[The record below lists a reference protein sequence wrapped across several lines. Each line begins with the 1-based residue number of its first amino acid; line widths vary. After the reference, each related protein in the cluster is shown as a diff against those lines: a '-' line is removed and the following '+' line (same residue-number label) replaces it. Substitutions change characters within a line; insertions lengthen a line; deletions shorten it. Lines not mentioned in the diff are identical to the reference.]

1 MLKVQKDKIKV
12 HKFLH
17 ELFGYETTRF
27 DLVAIVI
34 ASVSL
39 ASLTLLFKWNEDFS
53 IIKKAVLT
61 ILALDIGGGV
71 VANFTAGTNNFYA
84 ESLRKRYLFIF
95 FHLLQP
101 SILVWIFPS
110 ELVAILGVM
119 LFTLACSIIVL
130 RLKSPNNQRIV
141 AVTLLLLSLI
151 LSALLNYTDP
161 LAQVIMQFFSIKLI
175 LAFSVNWT
183 AINNE

>member
-53 IIKKAVLT
+53 IIIPHAARFC
-61 ILALDIGGGV
+61 ALE
-71 VANFTAGTNNFYA
+71 N
-84 ESLRKRYLFIF
+84 S
-95 FHLLQP
+95 
-101 SILVWIFPS
+101 
-110 ELVAILGVM
+110 
-119 LFTLACSIIVL
+119 
-130 RLKSPNNQRIV
+130 
-141 AVTLLLLSLI
+141 
-151 LSALLNYTDP
+151 
-161 LAQVIMQFFSIKLI
+161 
-175 LAFSVNWT
+175 
-183 AINNE
+183 